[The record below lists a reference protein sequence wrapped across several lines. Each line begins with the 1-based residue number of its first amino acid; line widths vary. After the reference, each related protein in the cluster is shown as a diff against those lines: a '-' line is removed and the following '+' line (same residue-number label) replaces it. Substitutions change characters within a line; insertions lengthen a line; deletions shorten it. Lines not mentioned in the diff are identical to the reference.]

1 MTHFGK
7 LADSN
12 QSDADGDRWT
22 RDRAINNSNRFE
34 AGVDQ

>member
-12 QSDADGDRWT
+12 QSEDATQLKLAERVKIGKRPSGK
-22 RDRAINNSNRFE
+22 RSSE
-34 AGVDQ
+34 